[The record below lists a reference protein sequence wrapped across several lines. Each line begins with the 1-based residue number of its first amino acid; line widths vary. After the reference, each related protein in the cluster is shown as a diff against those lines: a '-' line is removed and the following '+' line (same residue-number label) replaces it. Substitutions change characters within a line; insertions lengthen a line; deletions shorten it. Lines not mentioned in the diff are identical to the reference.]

1 MMDHFTQMR
10 ILDHKQR
17 HRHCNRIIILL
28 GFILKFCLLLDAWF
42 RGMLFRFHLFFN
54 EHVQIC
60 RSGFFWFVCRNAL
73 HFTAPKSE
81 VIFQELVRKGELTV
95 EQGRVLNE
103 ELKHNLREAIREN
116 VTVNVLDMSE
126 DIMSSVKDMD
136 DEQLE
141 ALKQCIRDAEQARK
155 AEEVSEAVDD
165 GEKNDTEEPV
175 GEDMD

>member
-1 MMDHFTQMR
+1 MDQLGEDLR
-10 ILDHKQR
+10 KLILAGVGAAAATK
-17 HRHCNRIIILL
+17 
-28 GFILKFCLLLDAWF
+28 
-42 RGMLFRFHLFFN
+42 
-54 EHVQIC
+54 E
-60 RSGFFWFVCRNAL
+60 
-73 HFTAPKSE
+73 KSE

-103 ELKHNLREAIREN
+103 ELKNNLREAIREN

>member
-1 MMDHFTQMR
+1 MDQLGEGLR
-10 ILDHKQR
+10 KLILAGVGAAAATK
-17 HRHCNRIIILL
+17 
-28 GFILKFCLLLDAWF
+28 
-42 RGMLFRFHLFFN
+42 
-54 EHVQIC
+54 E
-60 RSGFFWFVCRNAL
+60 
-73 HFTAPKSE
+73 KSE

-95 EQGRVLNE
+95 EQVRVLNE

>member
-1 MMDHFTQMR
+1 MDQLGEGLR
-10 ILDHKQR
+10 KLILA
-17 HRHCNRIIILL
+17 
-28 GFILKFCLLLDAWF
+28 GVGA
-42 RGMLFRFHLFFN
+42 
-54 EHVQIC
+54 
-60 RSGFFWFVCRNAL
+60 A
-73 HFTAPKSE
+73 TATKEKSE

>member
-1 MMDHFTQMR
+1 MDQLGEGLR
-10 ILDHKQR
+10 KLILAGVGAAAATK
-17 HRHCNRIIILL
+17 
-28 GFILKFCLLLDAWF
+28 
-42 RGMLFRFHLFFN
+42 
-54 EHVQIC
+54 E
-60 RSGFFWFVCRNAL
+60 
-73 HFTAPKSE
+73 KSE

-116 VTVNVLDMSE
+116 VAVNVLDMSE

>member
-1 MMDHFTQMR
+1 MDQLGEGLR
-10 ILDHKQR
+10 KLILAGVGAAAATK
-17 HRHCNRIIILL
+17 
-28 GFILKFCLLLDAWF
+28 
-42 RGMLFRFHLFFN
+42 
-54 EHVQIC
+54 E
-60 RSGFFWFVCRNAL
+60 
-73 HFTAPKSE
+73 KSE
-81 VIFQELVRKGELTV
+81 VTFQELVRKGELTV

-103 ELKHNLREAIREN
+103 ELKHNLREAILEN

>member
-1 MMDHFTQMR
+1 MDQLGEGLR
-10 ILDHKQR
+10 KLILAGVGAAAATK
-17 HRHCNRIIILL
+17 
-28 GFILKFCLLLDAWF
+28 
-42 RGMLFRFHLFFN
+42 
-54 EHVQIC
+54 E
-60 RSGFFWFVCRNAL
+60 
-73 HFTAPKSE
+73 KSE

-103 ELKHNLREAIREN
+103 ELKHNLREAILEN
-116 VTVNVLDMSE
+116 VTVNVLYMSE

>member
-1 MMDHFTQMR
+1 MDQLGEGLR
-10 ILDHKQR
+10 KLILAGVGAAAATK
-17 HRHCNRIIILL
+17 
-28 GFILKFCLLLDAWF
+28 
-42 RGMLFRFHLFFN
+42 
-54 EHVQIC
+54 E
-60 RSGFFWFVCRNAL
+60 
-73 HFTAPKSE
+73 KSE

-155 AEEVSEAVDD
+155 AEDVSEAVDD

>member
-1 MMDHFTQMR
+1 MDQLGEGLR
-10 ILDHKQR
+10 KLILAGVGAAAATK
-17 HRHCNRIIILL
+17 
-28 GFILKFCLLLDAWF
+28 
-42 RGMLFRFHLFFN
+42 
-54 EHVQIC
+54 E
-60 RSGFFWFVCRNAL
+60 
-73 HFTAPKSE
+73 KSE

-165 GEKNDTEEPV
+165 GEKNYTEEPV

>member
-1 MMDHFTQMR
+1 MDHLGEGLR
-10 ILDHKQR
+10 KLILAGVGAAAATK
-17 HRHCNRIIILL
+17 
-28 GFILKFCLLLDAWF
+28 
-42 RGMLFRFHLFFN
+42 
-54 EHVQIC
+54 E
-60 RSGFFWFVCRNAL
+60 
-73 HFTAPKSE
+73 KSE

>member
-1 MMDHFTQMR
+1 MDQLGEGLR
-10 ILDHKQR
+10 KLILAGVGAAAATK
-17 HRHCNRIIILL
+17 
-28 GFILKFCLLLDAWF
+28 
-42 RGMLFRFHLFFN
+42 
-54 EHVQIC
+54 E
-60 RSGFFWFVCRNAL
+60 
-73 HFTAPKSE
+73 KSE

-116 VTVNVLDMSE
+116 VTINVLDMSE

>member
-1 MMDHFTQMR
+1 MDQLGEGLR
-10 ILDHKQR
+10 KLILAGVGAAAATK
-17 HRHCNRIIILL
+17 
-28 GFILKFCLLLDAWF
+28 
-42 RGMLFRFHLFFN
+42 
-54 EHVQIC
+54 E
-60 RSGFFWFVCRNAL
+60 
-73 HFTAPKSE
+73 KSE

-155 AEEVSEAVDD
+155 AEEVSEALDD

>member
-1 MMDHFTQMR
+1 MEQLGEGLR
-10 ILDHKQR
+10 KLILAGVGAAAATK
-17 HRHCNRIIILL
+17 
-28 GFILKFCLLLDAWF
+28 
-42 RGMLFRFHLFFN
+42 
-54 EHVQIC
+54 E
-60 RSGFFWFVCRNAL
+60 
-73 HFTAPKSE
+73 KSE

>member
-1 MMDHFTQMR
+1 MDQLGEGLR
-10 ILDHKQR
+10 KLILAGVGAAAATK
-17 HRHCNRIIILL
+17 
-28 GFILKFCLLLDAWF
+28 
-42 RGMLFRFHLFFN
+42 
-54 EHVQIC
+54 E
-60 RSGFFWFVCRNAL
+60 
-73 HFTAPKSE
+73 KSE

-141 ALKQCIRDAEQARK
+141 ALKQCIRDTEQARK

>member
-1 MMDHFTQMR
+1 MDQLGEGLR
-10 ILDHKQR
+10 KLILAGVGAAAATK
-17 HRHCNRIIILL
+17 
-28 GFILKFCLLLDAWF
+28 
-42 RGMLFRFHLFFN
+42 
-54 EHVQIC
+54 E
-60 RSGFFWFVCRNAL
+60 
-73 HFTAPKSE
+73 KSE

-165 GEKNDTEEPV
+165 CEKNDTEEPV